1 MVGQPTNQLAKSRR
15 ASAIL
20 GALPAEHTRAQAA
33 RVQKRSSLDL
43 QVVAVPGSRRTHM
56 VQPPGAVHPPDKQ
69 GRALPYR
76 VHPPDLTTG
85 AHKSF
90 TRLSPPR
97 AFTRSTHWACGKHGP
112 GGSIT
117 RAHVTP
123 RASAWAYMV
132 GCLVCA
138 RVVSSSSASLDGVQ
152 QYGPVVS
159 CLDRARTAQKRSVRL
174 D

>member
-1 MVGQPTNQLAKSRR
+1 MVGRPTNQLAKSRR

-20 GALPAEHTRAQAA
+20 GALPAEHDVLRQPEFQ
-33 RVQKRSSLDL
+33 RPSSLDW
-43 QVVAVPGSRRTHM
+43 QVVAELGSRRTHM

-123 RASAWAYMV
+123 RASAWACMV

-138 RVVSSSSASLDGVQ
+138 QVVSSSSASRSGVQ
-152 QYGPVVS
+152 QRGPVVS